1 MSSNNGLHTA
11 AHTADAESEMPISY
25 EESISIAGVAPDEK
39 DEGLLP
45 PDQLLEPDTRRI
57 ENSPLPRSV
66 LVFGTLGALFLGWVV
81 VSNLGRKNPQLAE
94 TEDPQ
99 EEIAVEPNESDAFRS
114 QLALV
119 DQQYDSDQAQ
129 TTEENVAPEETTAV
143 EPAVIPVSTAPP
155 PPARTPSPSRPAP
168 AAPVAN
174 RSTPSRVETPTNAVQ
189 SSEPE
194 IDPFEQW
201 TKLAVAGTSGTD
213 LTVVERTQ
221 QANNRNVGLGAYAA
235 DDSASFAIATIG
247 DTPLVTDP
255 RATFTRWNTTEAPRQ
270 PVSLSSPGIE
280 SELEPVRAEPAE
292 PQADLLQSLRDN
304 EQRRTD
310 LPEAEP
316 LFEADIQAED
326 SVIALDRISE
336 SADDSEASESGDAN
350 PEIAQDRQLSVGAQG
365 ILNRA
370 RDNTRN
376 YPEAQPQVHQIT
388 TGSSAAA
395 TVVVP
400 VVYSPDSGSDNASTP
415 ERFAVALTE
424 PLVDINGMPA
434 LPEGTVLITE
444 IESVSVQSQ
453 VINQAVVAIVY
464 EDRNGNMQQE
474 MIERGVLSIRGRNNT
489 PLIAQLSNEQDTVR
503 QDLMFGLSSAL
514 GNIGRTIN
522 SGNITSTSS
531 SSSNSASSTTVFS
544 NGDRN
549 ILAAALEGFFGATTE
564 RMQQRL
570 EPNDERLPVL
580 VVPEGEEVSV
590 FVNGLLNVNR

>member
-11 AHTADAESEMPISY
+11 AHTADAKNETPISY
-25 EESISIAGVAPDEK
+25 EESISIAGVAPDEP

-45 PDQLLEPDTRRI
+45 PDQLLEPNTRRI

-81 VSNLGRKNPQLAE
+81 ISNLGRKNPQLAE

-99 EEIAVEPNESDAFRS
+99 EEIVVEPNESDAFRS

-119 DQQYDSDQAQ
+119 DQQYDSDQTQ
-129 TTEENVAPEETTAV
+129 TTEETPAV
-143 EPAVIPVSTAPP
+143 EPTVIPVSTAPS
-155 PPARTPSPSRPAP
+155 PPARTPSPPRPAP

-174 RSTPSRVETPTNAVQ
+174 RSTPSRVEAPTNATRP
-189 SSEPE
+189 SEPE
-194 IDPFEQW
+194 VDPFEQW
-201 TKLAVAGTSGTD
+201 TKLAAAGTSGND
-213 LTVVERTQ
+213 LAVVERTQ
-221 QANNRNVGLGAYAA
+221 QANTRNVGSGAYAA
-235 DDSASFAIATIG
+235 NNPASFAIATIG
-247 DTPLVTDP
+247 DTPLVTEP
-255 RATFTRWNTTEAPRQ
+255 RATFTRWNTTEAPRR

-280 SELEPVRAEPAE
+280 SELESVRAEPAE

-326 SVIALDRISE
+326 SAIALARLSE
-336 SADDSEASESGDAN
+336 SANDNEASESGDAD
-350 PEIAQDRQLSVGAQG
+350 PEIAQDRQLSAGAQG
-365 ILNRA
+365 ILSRA
-370 RDNTRN
+370 RSNTRN

-388 TGSSAAA
+388 TGTSAAA

-400 VVYSPDSGSDNASTP
+400 VVYSLDSGSDNTSTP

-424 PLVDINGMPA
+424 PLVDINGTPA

-444 IESVSVQSQ
+444 VESVSVQSQ
-453 VINQAVVAIVY
+453 VINQAAVAIVY

-474 MIERGVLSIRGRNNT
+474 MIGRGVLSIRGRNNT
-489 PLIAQLSNEQDTVR
+489 PLIAQLSNEQDTVS

-522 SGNITSTSS
+522 SGNITSTNSS
-531 SSSNSASSTTVFS
+531 GSNSASSTTVFS

-570 EPNDERLPVL
+570 KPNDERLSVL